1 MGTVAPSC
9 LKGLRD
15 TGGPSAQGMAVI
27 ESTGVQQRRTLQI
40 AMAVAA
46 RLMHALMCLLLV
58 LHAAIPTSKY
68 FAALATSVARQASSA
83 AFGACT
89 ASPSH
94 TQLGGCVMAR
104 PLPLVIS
111 HKPCMQ
117 CYVNWKAVYL

>member
-1 MGTVAPSC
+1 MIQSTGAQPCHDLQVAP
-9 LKGLRD
+9 
-15 TGGPSAQGMAVI
+15 T
-27 ESTGVQQRRTLQI
+27 
-40 AMAVAA
+40 VAA
-46 RLMHALMCLLLV
+46 RLVHALMSLLPRFQ
-58 LHAAIPTSKY
+58 AIILTSKY

-111 HKPCMQ
+111 QRPCMD
-117 CYVNWKAVYL
+117 NNTS